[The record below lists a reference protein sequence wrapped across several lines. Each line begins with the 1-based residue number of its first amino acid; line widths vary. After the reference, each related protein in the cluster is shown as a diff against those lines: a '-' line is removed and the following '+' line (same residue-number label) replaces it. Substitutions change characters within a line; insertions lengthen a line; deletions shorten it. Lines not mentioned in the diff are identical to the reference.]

1 MQVWGG
7 VSDELITCMK
17 FQKVF
22 TDWMQRSIIVISI
35 PKTSRK
41 KTLKDM
47 NVTIL
52 FKSAHNAPKS
62 LA

>member
-41 KTLKDM
+41 KVLKDM
-47 NVTIL
+47 NMAIL
-52 FKSAHNAPKS
+52 IKSADNAQKM
-62 LA
+62 LL